1 MSRVG
6 QISIARPGAP
16 LQLEFDER
24 ALKRAIEAEA
34 QPGDHVSLYPGNYTI
49 WDEDEE
55 IFIESGVNVTIL
67 PGAKVDYEDGFREK
81 EFSFDGKPT
90 DATDS
95 EGVRNHP
102 LATGAADRY
111 LRPNFIG
118 HTENIVD
125 LNLGSEWAL
134 ESDVEGLRTDFE
146 EFASFPRSF
155 NVDVDGSVVGPLTLD
170 LGDTIEFRGGSE
182 TVISYDTLPSGD
194 GIYVE
199 FDANPVSTRVQ
210 KVFGGNKIQ
219 MRNSKVFGQVTVD
232 HEAIDTTGS
241 PQNQELTLI
250 QSLEVDD
257 GHVTGVETKELAFVE
272 GREPRS
278 DEGKDGDLWLVE
290 EGGFLRDVYMGTAEP
305 DRLEGKQGDLW
316 FVNDRNNST
325 RDADDIFAKKRDP
338 KSSEGEDG
346 DIWLEIS
353 SGPGDEFVIQELFL
367 KQRSPTAADGEDND
381 IWTTP
386 E

>member
-55 IFIESGVNVTIL
+55 IFVESGVNLTIL
-67 PGAKVDYEDGFREK
+67 PGAKVDYKSGFRTQD
-81 EFSFDGKPT
+81 FAFDGKPT
-90 DATDS
+90 DSTDS

-102 LATGAADRY
+102 FATGDADRY

-134 ESDVEGLRTDFE
+134 EKDVEKLRSNFKDF
-146 EFASFPRSF
+146 SDFPRFF
-155 NVDVDGSVVGPLTLD
+155 NINVDGSVVGPLQLD
-170 LGDTIEFRGGSE
+170 LGDTIELREGSE
-182 TVISYDTLPSGD
+182 TVINYDSLASGE
-194 GIYVE
+194 GVYIE

-219 MRNSKVFGQVTVD
+219 MRNSKVSGQVTVD
-232 HEAIDTTGS
+232 HEAIQTAGS

-250 QSLEVDD
+250 QSLNVDD
-257 GHVTGVETKELAFVE
+257 GHVTGIETKELAVVE
-272 GREPRS
+272 GRKPRS
-278 DEGKDGDLWLVE
+278 EEGEDGDLWLVE

-316 FVNDRNNST
+316 FVNDSENSI
-325 RDADDIFAKKRDP
+325 RDADDIFAKKRNPDP
-338 KSSEGEDG
+338 SDGQNG
-346 DIWLEIS
+346 DIWLEIK
-353 SGPGDEFVIQELFL
+353 SGPGDEFVVQEIFI
-367 KQRSPTAADGEDND
+367 KQRSPTPADGEDND
-381 IWTTP
+381 IWTTL